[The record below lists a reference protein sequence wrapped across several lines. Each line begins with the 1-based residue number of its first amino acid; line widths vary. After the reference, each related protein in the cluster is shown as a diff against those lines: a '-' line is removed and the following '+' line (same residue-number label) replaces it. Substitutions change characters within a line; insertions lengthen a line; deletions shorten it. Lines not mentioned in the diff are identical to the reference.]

1 MKLTIEKLD
10 YKTINTAR
18 GEAVK
23 IGVFSGGKWYSCFK
37 GQWNSGWTVGQEIDY
52 EIETKPGKEPGQVY
66 HNIKAPNSGGFGG
79 GASEIKTMIQE
90 LSSKMD
96 KALAAIEAL
105 KQPTSTDDIPF

>member
-10 YKTINTAR
+10 AKEINTAR
-18 GEAVK
+18 GPAVK

-37 GQWNSGWTVGQEIDY
+37 GQWNAGWAVGQEIDV
-52 EIETKPGKEPGQVY
+52 EVETKPGKEPGQIY
-66 HNIKAPNSGGFGG
+66 NNIKAPNSGGFGG

-90 LSSKMD
+90 LSAKMD

-105 KQPTSTDDIPF
+105 KKPSDNSDIPF